1 MAQSETQVRRVSDP
15 ETDKLR
21 ELVRQAELAGLPDG
35 GMAGRADDRVDGIA
49 SAGVSPAAG
58 EGRSAVVDRIAADPT
73 GYDSDK
79 MEFDASVQQEVLYLG
94 KRSLEKVEQLHLQ
107 NLQLISER
115 DSLVKKLEQTRQRAS
130 EYEELNLQL
139 DQQVAKLEAERM
151 QILEMQQRLDRR
163 EVTITGLREEILRL
177 QKAMNEQQQRSL
189 EVQRQ
194 LRAINQERSA
204 RVASIKSKLQST
216 MHTNVE
222 LERQVEDLVGY
233 RQRAAE
239 SIGQLNSDLKRAL
252 RDNRVKA
259 RRLAEA
265 RSLLRDI
272 EHRLGSELG

>member
-107 NLQLISER
+107 NLQLI
-115 DSLVKKLEQTRQRAS
+115 
-130 EYEELNLQL
+130 
-139 DQQVAKLEAERM
+139 
-151 QILEMQQRLDRR
+151 
-163 EVTITGLREEILRL
+163 
-177 QKAMNEQQQRSL
+177 
-189 EVQRQ
+189 
-194 LRAINQERSA
+194 
-204 RVASIKSKLQST
+204 
-216 MHTNVE
+216 
-222 LERQVEDLVGY
+222 
-233 RQRAAE
+233 
-239 SIGQLNSDLKRAL
+239 
-252 RDNRVKA
+252 
-259 RRLAEA
+259 
-265 RSLLRDI
+265 
-272 EHRLGSELG
+272 